1 MTHQN
6 KLEAIKNVLKQIQ
19 FSLESDTEIHQIS
32 LDIAMEK
39 TRFLYEKLLEFKHEF
54 SQTSFVSATN
64 ELQIKIDHPIVDA
77 SVQNKRTDFVVP
89 KIEAVS
95 PNIKAESVT
104 VDNNTIAEPELPA
117 EPEFELLSYGNDLNE
132 ENDTIWEMASNLNP
146 SQNSAIPV
154 SKSIEESKPIEQA
167 PTVTAQID
175 EKPIISQAQS
185 SPVGVEPNQTSIK
198 LSIAEKFE
206 AKKSLNDRL
215 SEIKRNTDLASLLEK
230 RPIKDMKSAISI
242 NDRIWFIKELFA
254 GNVEKY
260 KTTIDLIDQ
269 CGHSDQAIELV
280 AEFKW
285 DMDSS
290 AAKHFIE
297 LIYRRFL
304 GV

>member
-19 FSLESDTEIHQIS
+19 VSLESEKEIHPIS
-32 LDIAMEK
+32 VDIAMEK
-39 TRFLYEKLLEFKHEF
+39 TRFLYEKLQDLKQELFVSSTDESKRVEA
-54 SQTSFVSATN
+54 SQTLDSVG
-64 ELQIKIDHPIVDA
+64 QKKRVD
-77 SVQNKRTDFVVP
+77 FEVP

-95 PNIKAESVT
+95 PNVKAESVT

-117 EPEFELLSYGNDLNE
+117 ESEFELLSYGDDLNE

-146 SQNSAIPV
+146 SQNSVIPI

-167 PTVTAQID
+167 PTVTAPID
-175 EKPIISQAQS
+175 EKPIINQAQS
-185 SPVGVEPNQTSIK
+185 LPVGVELNQTSSK

-242 NDRIWFIKELFA
+242 NDRIWFVKELFA

-290 AAKHFIE
+290 AAKHFLE